1 MNAART
7 AAATKTATL
16 RALNER
22 LVVVMNER
30 KALNRVRGP
39 LGHGVIVH
47 ANKAEKMAAM
57 DREIEG
63 LRAEIADLRAR

>member
-1 MNAART
+1 MLNT
-7 AAATKTATL
+7 TTAATKTATL

-22 LVVVMNER
+22 LIMVMNER

-47 ANKAEKMAAM
+47 ADKAEKMAAM
-57 DREIEG
+57 DKEAEG
-63 LRAEIADLRAR
+63 LRAEIATLRGC

>member
-7 AAATKTATL
+7 AATKTATL

-22 LVVVMNER
+22 LIMVMNDR

-39 LGHGVIVH
+39 LGHGVIMH
-47 ANKAEKMAAM
+47 ADKAEKMAAM
-57 DREIEG
+57 DKEAEG
-63 LRAEIADLRAR
+63 LRAEIVALRGY